1 METEK
6 YYFRI
11 GVFMLLTFGAFAFY
25 LSTINQEFEKRS
37 FVRYS
42 IYFSSAVTGLDQGA
56 PVKLKGIDVGRVV
69 MINFDATQ
77 NDRIHVISD
86 IYEDAPIRED
96 TIATLEY
103 QGITG
108 TSYIALSNR
117 GTSSDL
123 MKKKPPEGEKYPVI
137 QSRQSELQAVLSGAP
152 EVMGRFARVADQAT
166 KLLSDEN
173 IDSLEELVPEVRD
186 TLAETRRAMRE
197 FKMLARTLREDPS
210 VLVHSTKYQ
219 GYELDDTPKGASNN
233 KGGDK

>member
-11 GVFMLLTFGAFAFY
+11 GVFLLITLGAFAFY
-25 LSTINQEFEKRS
+25 LSTINQEFEQRS
-37 FVRYS
+37 FTRYS

-69 MINFDATQ
+69 NIGFDPAE
-77 NDRIHVISD
+77 NDRIHVITD
-86 IYEDAPIRED
+86 IYESAPIRED

-108 TSYIALSNR
+108 TSYIALSNK
-117 GTSSDL
+117 GTSSAL
-123 MKKKPPEGEKYPVI
+123 MAKKPPEGEKYPVI
-137 QSRQSELQAVLSGAP
+137 QSQQSELQAVLSGAP

-173 IDSLEELVPEVRD
+173 IDGLEQLIPEVRD

-210 VLVHSTKYQ
+210 VMVHSTEYE
-219 GYELDDTPKGASNN
+219 GYEVKGS
-233 KGGDK
+233 GDKKR

>member
-11 GVFMLLTFGAFAFY
+11 GIFLMLTFGAFAFY
-25 LSTINQEFEKRS
+25 LSSINQEFEKRS

-42 IYFSSAVTGLDQGA
+42 IYFSSAVTGLDEGA

-69 MINFDATQ
+69 LINFDATQ
-77 NDRIHVISD
+77 NDRIHVITD
-86 IYEDAPIRED
+86 IYDSAPIRED

-108 TSYIALSNR
+108 TSYIALSNK
-117 GTSSDL
+117 GTSSAL

-137 QSRQSELQAVLSGAP
+137 QSQQSELQAVLSGAP

-173 IDSLEELVPEVRD
+173 IAELEGLMPEIRD

-210 VLVHSTKYQ
+210 VLVHSTKYE
-219 GYELDDTPKGASNN
+219 GYEVEDN
-233 KGGDK
+233 KGGKKK